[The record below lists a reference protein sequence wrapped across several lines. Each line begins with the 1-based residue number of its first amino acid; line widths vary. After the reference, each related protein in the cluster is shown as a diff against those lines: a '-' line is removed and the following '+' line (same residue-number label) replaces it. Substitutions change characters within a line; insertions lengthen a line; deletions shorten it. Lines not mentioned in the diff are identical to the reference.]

1 MGKKLLVLV
10 VLLSAATAVFALDFA
25 SMRKN
30 MVDTQI
36 RARGVKDS
44 RVLSAMLK
52 IPRHKFVPENMEN
65 YAYLDRPLPIG
76 YEQTISQP
84 YIVALM
90 TELSAL
96 KGNEKVLEIGTGSG
110 YQAAVLSILSA
121 QVYSI
126 EILKPLADSASV
138 RLKQLGYENVKV
150 KHGDGYQGWEE
161 YAPFDVIVVTA
172 APDNIPPKLVEQL
185 KEGGRMVLPVGS
197 IYQEL
202 KLVVKEKGK
211 IRVKDIIPVRFV
223 PMVKGKE

>member
-1 MGKKLLVLV
+1 MVKKLLALI
-10 VLLSAATAVFALDFA
+10 VLLSAATVVFALDFS

-36 RARGVKDS
+36 RERGVKDS
-44 RVLSAMLK
+44 RVLSAMLNV
-52 IPRHKFVPENMEN
+52 PRHKFVPENLEGL
-65 YAYLDRPLPIG
+65 AYLDRPLPIG

-110 YQAAVLSILSA
+110 YQAAVLSLLSN

-126 EILKPLADSASV
+126 EILKPLAESASV
-138 RLKQLGYENVKV
+138 KLKQLGYENVKV
-150 KHGDGYQGWEE
+150 KHGDGYQGWAE

-172 APDNIPPKLVEQL
+172 APEKIPPKLIEQL

-202 KLVVKEKGK
+202 KLVVKEKGRIK
-211 IRVKDIIPVRFV
+211 VKDIIPVRFV